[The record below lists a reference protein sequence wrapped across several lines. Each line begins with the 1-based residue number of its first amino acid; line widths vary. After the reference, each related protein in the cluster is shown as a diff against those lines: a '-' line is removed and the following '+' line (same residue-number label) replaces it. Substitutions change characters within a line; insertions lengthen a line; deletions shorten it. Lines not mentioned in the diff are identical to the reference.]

1 MSSNCRTSS
10 VLTRKKSVT
19 EETEEHLKNQRRTLQ
34 IVQVLATDN
43 EHLTGRPVLDKL
55 NRLKSTIDSQSD
67 SDTLALKRKET
78 DSKSL
83 ETRTSS
89 QCNADDHEVTKK
101 RITEKDLTSTE
112 DKLSDYYWERL
123 AIKRQEALDI
133 TLEENQQLQE
143 RIECLRDEIVT
154 SQKLFEESKNLVEML
169 TQIFNDEGEEQS
181 GQKDTPLLDDDETNS
196 STTTNS
202 SNEE

>member
-19 EETEEHLKNQRRTLQ
+19 EEEEHLKNQRRTLQ

-78 DSKSL
+78 ESKSL

-89 QCNADDHEVTKK
+89 HCNADDHEVTKK

-169 TQIFNDEGEEQS
+169 TQIFNDEEEEQS

>member
-1 MSSNCRTSS
+1 MSNNCRTTS

-19 EETEEHLKNQRRTLQ
+19 EEEEHLKNQRRTLQ

-55 NRLKSTIDSQSD
+55 NRLKSTIDPQSD
-67 SDTLALKRKET
+67 RETLALKRKEAEGT
-78 DSKSL
+78 SL
-83 ETRTSS
+83 ENRTISEY
-89 QCNADDHEVTKK
+89 NEDDHEVAKK
-101 RITEKDLTSTE
+101 RITEKDLTNTD
-112 DKLSDYYWERL
+112 DKLSEYYWERL

-143 RIECLRDEIVT
+143 RIGCLRDEIVT

-169 TQIFNDEGEEQS
+169 TQIFNDEEEGEQS

-196 STTTNS
+196 SVTTNS